1 VQTTVHIHHPRL
13 LRAVADVT
21 LAQVRLE
28 LAEEDKK
35 RVEEGITVSCD
46 VSASGFLTL
55 GMDIQGQ
62 Q

>member
-1 VQTTVHIHHPRL
+1 M
-13 LRAVADVT
+13 
-21 LAQVRLE
+21 
-28 LAEEDKK
+28 AEEDKK
-35 RVEEGITVSCD
+35 RVEDGITVSHD